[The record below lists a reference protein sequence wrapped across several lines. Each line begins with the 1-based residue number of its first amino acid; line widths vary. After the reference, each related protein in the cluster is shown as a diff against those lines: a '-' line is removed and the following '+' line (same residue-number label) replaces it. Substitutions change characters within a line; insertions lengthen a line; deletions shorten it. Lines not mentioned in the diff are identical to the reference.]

1 MRLRRAHLERFKRFD
16 SPGIDIDFQNLATEE
31 IADRFLILGDNA
43 SGKTTIL
50 QAIALTLSLAQRRTQ
65 SVRDFRW
72 TGWVADRFLA
82 QGEPVVELQVEF
94 DDDELLAT
102 QDAAS
107 RWWDAT
113 HPTGRKGFVAPGNS
127 NKVTLRLE
135 GQRIRTLG
143 DENEIYQFQGRSY
156 AAAGAKFDGT
166 LRDLFPRIPGVFWY
180 DQFRNSAVATANDP
194 KDSGDRASFSSTNDD
209 YQFLR
214 GIQTL
219 DNILKSWHRTREER
233 GPHPRGD
240 YLGQLEAL
248 YGQAFPGHTFS
259 GLEYIYDGPTP
270 SADRFTLSDGMHRYA
285 LPEMSSGEQSVFPI
299 LYEFVRQQIH
309 HCIVLIDE
317 IDLNLHP
324 PLAQRLL
331 GMLPILGRNNQFI
344 FTTHSRAVSSL
355 VSPHT
360 VHRLP
365 EGHPCL

>member
-1 MRLRRAHLERFKRFD
+1 MRLRHAHLERFKRFD
-16 SPGIDIDFQNLATEE
+16 SPGIDIDFQNKATEE
-31 IADRFLILGDNA
+31 IADQYLILGDNA

-50 QAIALTLSLAQRRTQ
+50 QAIALTLALAQRKIPRIHE
-65 SVRDFRW
+65 FRW

-82 QGEPVVELQVEF
+82 QGEPIVELQVEF
-94 DDDELLAT
+94 DDDEILAVHE
-102 QDAAS
+102 AAS

-113 HPTGRKGFVAPGNS
+113 HPLGRKGFIAPGTS
-127 NKVTLRLE
+127 KRVTLRLE

-156 AAAGAKFDGT
+156 AASGAKFDSE
-166 LRDLFPRIPGVFWY
+166 LRKLFPRLPGIFWY

-194 KDSGDRASFSSTNDD
+194 KDSTESSTYSSTNDD

-214 GIQTL
+214 GIFTL
-219 DNILKSWHRTREER
+219 DNILKTWHRVREER

-240 YLGQLEAL
+240 YLGQLETL
-248 YGQAFPGHTFS
+248 YGRAFPGHVFA
-259 GLEYIYDGPTP
+259 GLENIYDGPTP
-270 SADRFTLSDGMHRYA
+270 VADRFVLSDGKHRYA
-285 LPEMSSGEQSVFPI
+285 LAEMSSGEQAVFPI

-309 HCIVLIDE
+309 NCIVLIDE

-331 GMLPILGRNNQFI
+331 GMLPNLGRDNQFL

-360 VHRLP
+360 ILRLP